1 MMLKMKATG
10 NHASHP
16 SKGLKP
22 LEGSLGR
29 RIEIMDTTLRD
40 GEQTSGV
47 SFLPSEKLQIAK
59 LLLEELKVDRIEVA
73 SARVSEGELEG
84 VQKITQWAAKKGY
97 LDRVEVLGFVDTPVS
112 VNWIVEAGGKVLNLL
127 TKGSMNHLVH
137 QLKKTP
143 EQHFADIQKSISYAQ
158 EMGVSVNVYLED
170 WSNGMRN
177 SPEYTL
183 SLIEFLTKQSVKRI
197 MLPDTLG
204 LLSPKEVKAFFEQIV
219 AQFPAVH
226 FDFHAHN
233 DYDLSVANVLEAISN
248 GAAGLH
254 TTINGLGERAGN
266 APLESVIAV
275 IKDFTDLEIGV
286 QEQKIFRVSKLVEQ
300 FSGQHIPANKPVVG
314 ENVFT
319 QTAGI
324 HADGDNKKNLYFNDL
339 MPERFGRQRKYAL
352 GKTSGKANI
361 LKNLEELGISLEKD
375 ELAKVT
381 QRIIELGDKKERVT
395 TEDLPY
401 IISDVLQNNSISK
414 HISIE
419 GYHMTHSKGLKPTV
433 QLRMSIH
440 GKFYDEIATGDGQYD
455 SFMRALK
462 KIYKTLGRELPKLTD
477 YHVSIPPGGK
487 TDAFVETVITWDYGK
502 IFKTKGLDPDQTVA
516 AMMATE
522 KMLNII
528 ENMNYQPTKEES
540 TYYGNQYRTVAR

>member
-1 MMLKMKATG
+1 MGYQRK
-10 NHASHP
+10 
-16 SKGLKP
+16 
-22 LEGSLGR
+22 
-29 RIEIMDTTLRD
+29 IEIMDTTLRD

-59 LLLEELKVDRIEVA
+59 WLLEELKVDRIEVA
-73 SARVSEGELEG
+73 SARVSEGEMEG
-84 VQKITQWAAKKGY
+84 VKKITQWAAEKGF
-97 LDRVEVLGFVDTPVS
+97 LDRVEVLGFVDTPAS
-112 VNWIVEAGGKVLNLL
+112 VDWITAAGGKVLNLL
-127 TKGSMNHLVH
+127 TKGSLNHLVH
-137 QLKKTP
+137 QLRKTQ
-143 EQHFADIQKSISYAQ
+143 EQHFQEILDCVHYARSKGQ
-158 EMGVSVNVYLED
+158 SVNVYLED

-177 SPEYTL
+177 SIEYTMD
-183 SLIEFLTKQSVKRI
+183 LIGMLAEIRVRRI

-204 LLSPKEVKAFFEQIV
+204 LLNPREVSHFIRLITTE
-219 AQFPAVH
+219 FPDVH

-233 DYDLSVANVLEAISN
+233 DYDLSVANVLEAIHH
-248 GAAGLH
+248 GVRGIH
-254 TTINGLGERAGN
+254 TTVNGLGERAGN

-275 IKDFTDLEIGV
+275 IKDFTDFKLNIREN
-286 QEQKIFRVSKLVEQ
+286 KIYRVSKLVEQ

-361 LKNLEELGISLEKD
+361 VKNLQELGISLEPD

-401 IISDVLQNNSISK
+401 IISDVLQNNSITH
-414 HISIE
+414 HIFIE
-419 GYHMTHSKGLKPTV
+419 GYNLSHSKGLKPTV
-433 QLRMSIH
+433 QLKMNIYGQSYEE
-440 GKFYDEIATGDGQYD
+440 GSSGDGQYD
-455 SFMRALK
+455 AFMKALR
-462 KIYKTLGRELPKLTD
+462 KIYKSLNKELPKLTN
-477 YHVSIPPGGK
+477 YHVTIPPGGK
-487 TDAFVETVITWDYGK
+487 TDAFVETVITWDYGR
-502 IFKTKGLDPDQTVA
+502 IFKTKGLDSDQTVA
-516 AMMATE
+516 ALKATE

-528 ENMNYQPTKEES
+528 EQLDKGNTGPIKGQEINPEKENTTS
-540 TYYGNQYRTVAR
+540 YGNEHRAVAG